1 MSDIDNRRKRV
12 EFKARA
18 AALGKEIM
26 TLPLAERMRLAA
38 DFLDRGMAD
47 FAHQIAVQAAGELRK
62 LAEEKKWGR
71 Q

>member
-1 MSDIDNRRKRV
+1 MSDIENRRKRV

-26 TLPLAERMRLAA
+26 TLPLAERLRLSA
-38 DFLDRGMAD
+38 DFLDRGMASY
-47 FAHQIAVQAAGELRK
+47 AHQIAVQAAGELKK
-62 LAEEKKWGR
+62 LVEEKKWSG